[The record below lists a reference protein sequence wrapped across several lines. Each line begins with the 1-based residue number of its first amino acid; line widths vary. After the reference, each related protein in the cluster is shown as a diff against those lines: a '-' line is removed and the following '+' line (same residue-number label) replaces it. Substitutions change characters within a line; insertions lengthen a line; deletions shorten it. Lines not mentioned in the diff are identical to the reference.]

1 MKCGYPSQI
10 SRYIKWVISYSWIFT
25 PQCEGSIYACS
36 FGESQNNWLSEDNR
50 KVRVLNNSVYI
61 EDTGPSNLWGQKA
74 DRWVSGGQG
83 LGLGGSG
90 PGGAKHRGEQR
101 TFLE

>member
-1 MKCGYPSQI
+1 MKRP
-10 SRYIKWVISYSWIFT
+10 
-25 PQCEGSIYACS
+25 
-36 FGESQNNWLSEDNR
+36 DR
-50 KVRVLNNSVYI
+50 KEFVLNNSVYI
-61 EDTGPSNLWGQKA
+61 EDTDYNLWGQKA

-83 LGLGGSG
+83 LGGLGGSG